1 MSTLRRWE
9 KDGEY
14 IEVEMC
20 LSNNTNDLV
29 LILKTNMNGKI
40 PPELPTQFPLSEQDF
55 LISWAELFAER
66 EFHTKPYW

>member
-20 LSNNTNDLV
+20 LSDSTNDLV
-29 LILKTNMNGKI
+29 LILKTNMHDKI
-40 PPELPTQFPLSEQDF
+40 PQDFPTQFPPSEEGF
-55 LISWAELFAER
+55 LISWVEIFADR
-66 EFHTKPYW
+66 EFDTRPY

>member
-20 LSNNTNDLV
+20 HSANTNDLV
-29 LILKTNMNGKI
+29 LILKTNLHDKI
-40 PPELPTQFPLSEQDF
+40 PREFPTQFTPWEEDF